1 MGLVWRKDDLL
12 TLSEKQL
19 SMANETCQQKIY
31 AGIDVELSGGTEH
44 FSLETHDQANIESMF
59 TAVTLGAKEQQYHC
73 DGGEVKTYSAADVVV
88 LYAAY
93 KNYVT
98 KHTTY
103 CNLLKK
109 WIKRETDN
117 AVIGAI
123 QYGDNLPEDLTAQT
137 IPDGIVRRHLRQLF
151 EFVHDGIHH
160 ILEWLFEI
168 SILLFTVDRVQLQ
181 RKLHELL
188 PNRFRR
194 IFNCF

>member
-1 MGLVWRKDDLL
+1 MGLVWRKEDLL
-12 TLSEKQL
+12 TLSEKQI

-123 QYGDNLPEDLTAQT
+123 QYGDNLPEDLTAQMKT
-137 IPDGIVRRHLRQLF
+137 ILDAATAQLTSITTAVSDGAFADKISS
-151 EFVHDGIHH
+151 
-160 ILEWLFEI
+160 LENQMTETQMAWCDVYEQVI
-168 SILLFTVDRVQLQ
+168 AATSAT
-181 RKLHELL
+181 EG
-188 PNRFRR
+188 
-194 IFNCF
+194 

>member
-12 TLSEKQL
+12 TLSEKQR

-123 QYGDNLPEDLTAQT
+123 QYGDNLPEDLTAQMKT
-137 IPDGIVRRHLRQLF
+137 ILDAATAQLTSITTAVSDGAFADKISS
-151 EFVHDGIHH
+151 
-160 ILEWLFEI
+160 LENQMTETQMALCDVYEQVI
-168 SILLFTVDRVQLQ
+168 AATSAT
-181 RKLHELL
+181 EG
-188 PNRFRR
+188 
-194 IFNCF
+194 